1 MAVNEH
7 GENTEEELLAGMMSP
22 STIYDSSGDE
32 HEGGRSSASDF
43 DASSSRGGENR
54 SSCREEGV
62 LGLPRTALGAD
73 RSATALLD
81 AVSMRLKPPSM
92 ATWEENITS
101 STSRGDVR
109 DKTNLQ
115 DGCSDNPATVLPAP
129 RHEGQTLPLLTAS
142 TALKPEG
149 GEASSLGT
157 RPVNDGGSEALD
169 PDCDLLD
176 RSFMS
181 PSSSSICMRDVSVEE
196 ETGGASYR
204 RTVSGALACL

>member
-43 DASSSRGGENR
+43 DASSLSRGGENR

-81 AVSMRLKPPSM
+81 AVSMRLKPPST
-92 ATWEENITS
+92 ATWGESIFS

-109 DKTNLQ
+109 DKLNVQ
-115 DGCSDNPATVLPAP
+115 DGCSDNPDTVLPAP
-129 RHEGQTLPLLTAS
+129 CHEGQTLPLLTAS

-149 GEASSLGT
+149 VEASSLGT
-157 RPVNDGGSEALD
+157 RPVHDGGSEALD
-169 PDCDLLD
+169 PDCDPLD

-181 PSSSSICMRDVSVEE
+181 PSSSSMCMRDISAEE

-204 RTVSGALACL
+204 RTVRGALIF